1 MADREILLNALDGV
15 ERRLRLDRALKHGI
29 DAAIAVLGLAIVA
42 VVLRAATLPRAGLF
56 GLSLVATLFVVAC
69 IVVVAIAVSRAL
81 KHGSRE
87 QAAGEADRR
96 AGLHDT
102 LASALW
108 FSSRGEVSAWI
119 PLVMTRAARAAAALD
134 PVRLVPLTIP
144 PRIRIALLL
153 VVALV
158 AVGWLAPRLVS
169 HVLLSVAVDRTPA
182 REDVDEQVAA
192 LRKLADEA
200 ARRGDEAAKAKL
212 EQVLAALERPG
223 ASDEEK
229 RRALDEAR
237 QFAEQRGLDAAA
249 DRERLRQLADQL
261 NGRAEYSDVAQALRS
276 GDARAAADALKR
288 MLPEGARD
296 AAREDA
302 ALEANKTPDDAANL
316 NALQESLQ
324 SAAQNPDR
332 DVTGETQGKI
342 SKAVQNLEEIAK
354 RLDGATALNQAR
366 RKLDTMSMSMSRDT
380 RLRAGR
386 FGQQEGT
393 PSSDSPETGEANIQ
407 GGAMYRQAAVAK
419 EREGERDGVR
429 AGDAS
434 GNAQGD
440 PVLGDEMKRPEAKYK
455 LETIRGED
463 RDGPEGDD
471 STFYAASRQNPA
483 KVQYRAEAPP
493 QYRRAEEEAMNPERI
508 ALRHRPIV
516 KRYFTQLREQ
526 DAK

>member
-1 MADREILLNALDGV
+1 V
-15 ERRLRLDRALKHGI
+15 
-29 DAAIAVLGLAIVA
+29 
-42 VVLRAATLPRAGLF
+42 
-56 GLSLVATLFVVAC
+56 
-69 IVVVAIAVSRAL
+69 
-81 KHGSRE
+81 
-87 QAAGEADRR
+87 
-96 AGLHDT
+96 
-102 LASALW
+102 
-108 FSSRGEVSAWI
+108 
-119 PLVMTRAARAAAALD
+119 
-134 PVRLVPLTIP
+134 
-144 PRIRIALLL
+144 
-153 VVALV
+153 
-158 AVGWLAPRLVS
+158 APRFAAN
-169 HVLLSVAVDRTPA
+169 LSSIATDTTAVRAT
-182 REDVDEQVAA
+182 ESEEIAA
-192 LRKLADEA
+192 LRRLAEEA
-200 ARRGDEAAKAKL
+200 ARRGDEAARSKL
-212 EQVLAALERPG
+212 EQVLAALQQTG

-237 QFAEQRGLDAAA
+237 QYAEQRGLDAAA
-249 DRERLRQLADQL
+249 DRERLGRLAEQLGG
-261 NGRAEYSDVAQALRS
+261 NAEYAEVAKALRS
-276 GDARAAADALKR
+276 GDARGAADALKR
-288 MLPEGARD
+288 MLPEGERD
-296 AAREDA
+296 AVRNEA
-302 ALEANKTPDDAANL
+302 ALEANKADEASNL

-332 DVTGETQGKI
+332 NLTGETQGKI

-366 RKLDTMSMSMSRDT
+366 RKLDAVSMSMSRDT

-393 PSSDSPETGEANIQ
+393 PSSESPETGEANIQ

-419 EREGERDGVR
+419 ERDGERDGVR

-455 LETIRGED
+455 LETIRGSRQE
-463 RDGPEGDD
+463 GPESEDD

-483 KVQYRAEAPP
+483 KVQYRTGALP

-508 ALRHRPIV
+508 GLRHRPIV

>member
-1 MADREILLNALDGV
+1 MADRETLLNALDGV
-15 ERRLRLDRALKHGI
+15 ERRLRLDRALKHGT
-29 DAAIAVLGLAIVA
+29 DVAVAILGLAIVA
-42 VVLRAATLPRAGLF
+42 VVLHAATPPRAGLF
-56 GLSLVATLFVVAC
+56 GMSLVATLFVVAC
-69 IVVVAIAVSRAL
+69 VVVVAAGIARAM

-108 FSSRGEVSAWI
+108 FSSQGDASPWI
-119 PLVMTRAARAAAALD
+119 PLVMARAARAAAALD
-134 PVRLVPLTIP
+134 PVRLIPLTVP
-144 PRIRIALLL
+144 PRLRLALVL
-153 VVALV
+153 VVALA
-158 AVGWLAPRLVS
+158 AVGWMAPRLIS
-169 HVLLSVAVDRTPA
+169 NDLLSVAVDGTPA
-182 REDVDEQVAA
+182 GEREDEQLAA

-212 EQVLAALERPG
+212 EQVLASLERPG

-261 NGRAEYSDVAQALRS
+261 NGRAEYADVAQALRS

-288 MLPEGARD
+288 LLPEGTRD
-296 AAREDA
+296 PASENA
-302 ALEANKTPDDAANL
+302 TPDANQTPDQASAL
-316 NALQESLQ
+316 DNLQESLQ

-393 PSSDSPETGEANIQ
+393 PGSDSPETGQANIE

-455 LETIRGED
+455 LEMIRGAD

-471 STFYAASRQNPA
+471 STFYAASRQTPA
-483 KVQYRAEAPP
+483 KVRYRTEPPP